1 MESGMENSSRSAK
14 DADPAASVSQVLA
27 DMRIT
32 YDQGTLRSAD
42 LAATPLDQFNF
53 WFDEVRECGRIIE
66 PNAMVV
72 ATADADGRPSS
83 RTVLLKGVD
92 DRGFTFFTNLH
103 SRKSQEL
110 RVNPHAS
117 ITFPWY
123 ELHRQVVVCGQVEEL
138 DRDEVANYFASRPHE
153 SQLGAWASE
162 QSTVLKSRE
171 ELDDRWVELH
181 NEYPPDTPVP
191 LPDFWGGWLVKPSTI
206 EFWQGRPSRLHD
218 RLRFSG
224 GGSLSD
230 ASAWIVERLSP

>member
-1 MESGMENSSRSAK
+1 MESGMGNFSKSA
-14 DADPAASVSQVLA
+14 DDTDPAAPLSEVLA

-32 YDQGTLRSAD
+32 YDQGTLTTAD
-42 LAATPLDQFNF
+42 LAATPLDQYNL
-53 WFDEVRECGRIIE
+53 WFDQARECGTIIE

-83 RTVLLKGVD
+83 RTVLLKGID

-110 RVNPHAS
+110 RANPHVS

-123 ELHRQVVVCGQVEEL
+123 ELHRQVVVCGYAEEIA
-138 DRDEVANYFASRPHE
+138 RDEVANYFASRPHE

-162 QSTVLKSRE
+162 QSRVLASRE
-171 ELDDRWVELH
+171 ELDDRWIELH
-181 NEYPPDTPVP
+181 GQYPPGTPVP

-230 ASAWIVERLSP
+230 VATWKVERLSP